1 MNTFGQIP
9 LGIIILCLLAM
20 LVIVK
25 QVSTGS
31 ILGDKP
37 KGGFLIWVVN
47 VFNLFFLLI
56 VNPLAGIL
64 LVTRHMDT
72 FDPTRITIDAPWLLV
87 SLEIVGLI
95 LYVIGFFLMAWALI
109 TLGRNYQIGG
119 NPPLASSVMIISGP
133 YRLIRH
139 PMYSAALFIS
149 LGLACLVQS
158 LAYLAVFIIYLVL
171 IIFLIPFEEE
181 GLHRAYGG
189 QYEVYRKK
197 VGALLPLPR
206 QTRRSL

>member
-25 QVSTGS
+25 QISTGS

-47 VFNLFFLLI
+47 VFNLFFLL
-56 VNPLAGIL
+56 VANPVAGIL
-64 LVTRHMDT
+64 LVSHSMDSI
-72 FDPTRITIDAPWLLV
+72 DPTRLTIDVPWLLV
-87 SLEIVGLI
+87 SMETVGLV
-95 LYVIGFFLMAWALI
+95 LYVVGFFLMAWALT

-119 NPPLASSVMIISGP
+119 NPPLESNVMIITGP

-171 IIFLIPFEEE
+171 IIFL
-181 GLHRAYGG
+181 
-189 QYEVYRKK
+189 
-197 VGALLPLPR
+197 
-206 QTRRSL
+206 